1 MRETKEAGRRIVM
14 LTVGFI
20 AMVFMLIALVGVF
33 ALIAK
38 DQNRRGQSGSQSAA
52 GSGKEGGAIGHH

>member
-1 MRETKEAGRRIVM
+1 M

-20 AMVFMLIALVGVF
+20 AMVFMLLALVGVF

-38 DQNRRGQSGSQSAA
+38 EQRRQGQSGSQSAA
-52 GSGKEGGAIGHH
+52 GGGKEGRATGRH